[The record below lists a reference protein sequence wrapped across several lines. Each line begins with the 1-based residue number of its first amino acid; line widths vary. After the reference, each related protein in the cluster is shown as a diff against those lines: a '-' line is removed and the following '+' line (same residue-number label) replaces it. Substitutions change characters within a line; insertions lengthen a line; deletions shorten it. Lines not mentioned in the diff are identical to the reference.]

1 MRLKALL
8 PVTPHKTGSSL
19 LLRNQYDETSPEMRL
34 KCDLFAD
41 RHAAPG
47 SRHTN
52 LPAKAAFA
60 RRAGGQTGRKARR

>member
-41 RHAAPG
+41 RHRRARGGPWAKPAK
-47 SRHTN
+47 
-52 LPAKAAFA
+52 LPAKVAFAAFQC
-60 RRAGGQTGRKARR
+60 AG